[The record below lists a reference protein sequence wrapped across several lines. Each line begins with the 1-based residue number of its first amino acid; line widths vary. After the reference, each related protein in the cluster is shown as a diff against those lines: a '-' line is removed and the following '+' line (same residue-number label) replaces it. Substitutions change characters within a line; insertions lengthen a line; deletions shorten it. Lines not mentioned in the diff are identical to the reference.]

1 MEIFIK
7 ILIVIHVISG
17 ISALLSG
24 AFAMMLKNQI
34 SKHRI
39 AGKTY
44 FISMNII
51 FVSGVI
57 LSLYRDSLFFLFI
70 SFFVYHSV
78 LSGFRALKL
87 KNMHR
92 GQQPEKIDWAIELFM
107 GISNSSF
114 LVYGVYSYFQGHGVS
129 ALIPTVFGAL
139 GFRAVIQNI
148 KRFRNTPND
157 STHWLQVHIGNMMGS
172 YIGAITAFLVNQ
184 APHIPIHPVLLWLAP
199 TVIFTPIIVMEL
211 RKVRRENSLVVH

>member
-1 MEIFIK
+1 MEVFIK

-24 AFAMMLKNQI
+24 ALAMVLKSQV

-39 AGKTY
+39 AGKLY

-57 LSLYRDSLFFLFI
+57 LSLYRSSLFFLFI

-78 LSGFRALKL
+78 LTGFRALKL
-87 KNMHR
+87 KDMHR
-92 GQQPEKIDWAIELFM
+92 GQQPEKIDWMIECFM
-107 GISNSSF
+107 GISNLSF
-114 LVYGVYSYFQGHGVS
+114 LLYGIYSYSQGHGVS

-139 GFRAVIQNI
+139 GLRAVIQNI
-148 KRFRNTPND
+148 KRFRNAPND
-157 STHWLQVHIGNMMGS
+157 PTHWLQVHIGNMMGS

-184 APHIPIHPVLLWLAP
+184 SSHIPIHPVVLWLAP

-211 RKVRRENSLVVH
+211 RKIRKVVAISK